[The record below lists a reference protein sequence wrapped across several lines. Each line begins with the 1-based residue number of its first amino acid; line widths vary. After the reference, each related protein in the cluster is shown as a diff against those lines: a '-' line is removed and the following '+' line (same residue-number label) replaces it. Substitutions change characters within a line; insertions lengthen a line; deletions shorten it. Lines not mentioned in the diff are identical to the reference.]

1 MFFDIGE
8 KFPIIFFCLL
18 MSAAEADRYAQ
29 GIRQLLDF
37 TLIVFFVIQ
46 HQKYPVISIQLTV
59 FQLFFGYANTHFS
72 KEGQRIRLV
81 FFQTA
86 DRIFQIQMRMDLQ
99 AVPDS
104 DDPAGFGLLHADLI
118 QLR

>member
-1 MFFDIGE
+1 
-8 KFPIIFFCLL
+8 

-29 GIRQLLDF
+29 GIWQLLDF

-46 HQKYPVISIQLTV
+46 HQKYPVISIRLTV

-86 DRIFQIQMRMDLQ
+86 RIAYSRSRCEWIFRLSRIQTIRQALVCCMRISSSFDE
-99 AVPDS
+99 AAS
-104 DDPAGFGLLHADLI
+104 WI
-118 QLR
+118 